1 MKHHWDDWLDR
12 ESGLFQF
19 SENLQ
24 RGMYNFPDLAE
35 IPKTSTSLTI
45 TSATKNWERLSQ
57 FAHLEELTLHEPSD
71 PQFQLLAA
79 LPWLKRLRLTFF
91 GPTDLEPLRSL
102 HALEELVLE
111 YVSKFDDL
119 SPLVGL
125 PKLQAV
131 HFENLR
137 RVHDFSVLSG
147 SAIRT
152 LTIIGTTDWEQ
163 PIDSLDFLAEMP
175 RLERFRSWCS
185 RIGGEAPVLA
195 GLAKSKVSYFS
206 LRENALPLVDFAWL
220 VAKRPDL
227 RGSIPCVA
235 EEWIDDHYRPEIH
248 AKKETT
254 PGMSAEEKKRIKDHN
269 TMTRYYWP
277 EVVFLGKGERRVKSC
292 NSEERVRLI
301 RAHEAKFESLV
312 LDCRLQE

>member
-24 RGMYNFPDLAE
+24 RGTHNFADLEE
-35 IPKTSTSLTI
+35 IPKTLTKLTVTSE
-45 TSATKNWERLSQ
+45 TKNWERLSQ
-57 FAHLEELTLHEPSD
+57 FALMEELTLHGPTD
-71 PQFQLLAA
+71 PQFQLLET
-79 LPWLKRLRLTFF
+79 LPWLKRLRISFF
-91 GPTDLEPLRSL
+91 SPTNLKPLRGL
-102 HALEELVLE
+102 HVLEELVLE
-111 YVSKFDDL
+111 YVSKFEDL
-119 SPLVGL
+119 SVLAGL
-125 PKLQAV
+125 PSLRAV
-131 HFENLR
+131 HLENLR

-152 LTIIGTTDWEQ
+152 LTIIGTMDWEQ
-163 PIDSLDFLAEMP
+163 PIDNLDFLAEMP

-195 GLAKSKVSYFS
+195 GLSKSKVSYFS
-206 LRENALPLVDFAWL
+206 LRENAVPLVDFAWL

-227 RGSIPCVA
+227 HGSIPYVA
-235 EEWIDDHYRPEIH
+235 EEWIDDHYRPEVH

-292 NSEERVRLI
+292 DPEERVRLI
-301 RAHEAKFESLV
+301 RAHEAKFESMV
-312 LDCRLQE
+312 LDCRLRE